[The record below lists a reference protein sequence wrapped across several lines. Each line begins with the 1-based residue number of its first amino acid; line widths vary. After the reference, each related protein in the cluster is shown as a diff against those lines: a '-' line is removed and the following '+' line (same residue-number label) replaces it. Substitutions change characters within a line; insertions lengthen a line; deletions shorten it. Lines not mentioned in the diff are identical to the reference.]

1 MAEGLR
7 VLVAD
12 DEKPARSKVV
22 RFLTKCDPDAVIE
35 EVENGK
41 EAAKRISENSPN
53 LVFLDIQMPGMTGF
67 EVVESVGA
75 ERMPSVIFATAFDQ
89 YALNAFEAQAI
100 DYLLKPF
107 SFDRFQKAYE
117 RAKSLHPRHRTSEN
131 SLNGLINQ
139 LRQQSAVCQRLAI
152 RTTGKIRLIHPSDIV
167 FIKSEEHYVKIQLR
181 NEELYERRSL
191 KDLEAL
197 LDPDKFRRIHR
208 TTLVNLDWVLELQPL
223 THGDYSVILRGGS
236 RHTLSRRYRESFGI
250 EF

>member
-1 MAEGLR
+1 MTKGYR

-22 RFLTKCDPDAVIE
+22 RFLTKCDPDADVE
-35 EVENGK
+35 EVGNGK
-41 EAAKRISENSPN
+41 EAAQQISENSPD

-67 EVVESVGA
+67 EVVESVGVD
-75 ERMPSVIFATAFDQ
+75 RMPSVIFATAFDQ

-107 SFDRFQKAYE
+107 SFDRFLKAYQ
-117 RAKSLHPRHRTSEN
+117 RAKSLHEQNRTKEN
-131 SLNGLINQ
+131 SLKGLIEQ
-139 LRQQSAVCQRLAI
+139 LRQQPAASQRLAV
-152 RTTGKIRLIHPSDIV
+152 RTTGKIRLINPSDIV
-167 FIKSEEHYVKIQLR
+167 FIKSEEHYVKIHLK

-191 KDLEAL
+191 KEIEAL

-208 TTLVNLDWVLELQPL
+208 TTLINLDWVVELQPL

-236 RHTLSRRYRESFGI
+236 RHTLSRRFRESFGI